1 MFFKKYILMLSLA
14 VVTTLFFPILT
25 KADDTNVFANKKI
38 YKDFEFDKQVE
49 PNHSYKINDASDST
63 YYVMPSPTF
72 ADLGTNYDLSGLRVL
87 AKKNLYNSIKFNLI
101 FYDSEKKELYS
112 TQKLDVGSSAKSDV
126 IEYKDNFTVKNV
138 RYIRL
143 VGGATLYDL
152 KIFGSV
158 YRPSITNL
166 KGVANDNNATFSWS
180 NPIDSTFKGVKIYKG
195 SNLIAT
201 VDPKESS
208 YTVSNLEA
216 GKEYDFKFVSIYEK
230 DGTIL
235 ESQTLNQKI
244 KTKMPVI
251 KPPENVFVT
260 PQNRKI
266 VIAWDDVKSP
276 YLEGY
281 NVYIDGKKINDKPL
295 NSNKMIIKNL
305 ENEKS
310 YTVQISAVNKENTE
324 GEKSKAI
331 SEKPSADALEVEY
344 DVKIPFTPLDF
355 LKTTFSFLGL
365 IGPFVLLAL
374 AITYHKRLIEMIKKS
389 FASYK
394 ERRKQ

>member
-1 MFFKKYILMLSLA
+1 MLSLA

-63 YYVMPSPTF
+63 SYVMPSPTF

>member
-1 MFFKKYILMLSLA
+1 MLSLA